1 MNVVTIRPDGYAEFK
16 FFRPEAQHVFLTGD
30 FNDWRTSQLRMVRQ
44 EDGYWV
50 LRMVLPVGDHKFRY
64 VSDGVWFTDYAAFGI
79 EPGRFGLDS
88 VVRMTGQA
96 AALAA

>member
-1 MNVVTIRPDGYAEFK
+1 MVTIRPDGYAEFK
-16 FFRPEAQHVFLTGD
+16 FFRPEAKHVFLTGD

-44 EDGYWV
+44 DDGYWV
-50 LRMVLPVGDHKFRY
+50 LRMVLPTGDYKFRY

-88 VVRMTGQA
+88 VVHMTAQVA
-96 AALAA
+96 AAAA